1 VHLLEVLSAPSKTD
15 LLGHLRPLMALEPQ
29 TPIASAL
36 LSMRGGGRRM
46 ALVGSPDKPL
56 GLVAL
61 KDLVEEITGD
71 VVGL

>member
-1 VHLLEVLSAPSKTD
+1 
-15 LLGHLRPLMALEPQ
+15 
-29 TPIASAL
+29 
-36 LSMRGGGRRM
+36 M

>member
-1 VHLLEVLSAPSKTD
+1 
-15 LLGHLRPLMALEPQ
+15 MALEPN

-36 LSMRGGGRRM
+36 LRMRGGGRRM
-46 ALVGSPDKPL
+46 ALVGTPEKPL